1 MGDFSSSV
9 KGLKIFECLFILL
22 PLSFV
27 VKVHCNARVAKNGKH
42 VSFTVKILR
51 IIIVLDFFPRN
62 VNVFFVAL
70 AFGNIYS
77 KTH

>member
-1 MGDFSSSV
+1 M
-9 KGLKIFECLFILL
+9 KGLKIFQCLFIWL

-62 VNVFFVAL
+62 VNVFLLFWPL
-70 AFGNIYS
+70 ATFIARLIR
-77 KTH
+77 